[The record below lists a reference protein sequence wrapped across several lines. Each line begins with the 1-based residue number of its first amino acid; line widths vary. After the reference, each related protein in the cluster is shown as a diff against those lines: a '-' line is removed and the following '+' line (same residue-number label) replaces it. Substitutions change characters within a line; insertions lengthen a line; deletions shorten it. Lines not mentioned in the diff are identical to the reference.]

1 MKAVI
6 FDFNGTLLFD
16 TPKHAEAWDLFA
28 RKYAG
33 RELTFAEYR
42 DELAGKDNR
51 STIEYFLGREVTMEE
66 YRKLSHEKEDF
77 YLQLCEEDKEFTLAP
92 GVAAYLDLLK
102 EKQIPFMIATSA
114 EVRNVDF
121 YYRRFALDRWFDRE
135 RDIICADGTM
145 PSKPH
150 PAIYKKAM
158 ERLGVE
164 PAQCRV
170 YEDLATGI
178 ASAHAAGAGEII
190 AVASAALP
198 EKLEQL
204 SGVTY
209 AISDFTD
216 ERIREF

>member
-1 MKAVI
+1 MEAVI

-16 TPKHAEAWDLFA
+16 TSKHAEAWDLFS
-28 RKYAG
+28 RRYAG

-42 DELAGKDNR
+42 DKLAGKDNR

-66 YRKLSHEKEDF
+66 YQRLSHEKEDF
-77 YLQLCEEDKEFTLAP
+77 YLQLCEEDATFTLAP
-92 GVAAYLDLLK
+92 GAAEYLDYLK
-102 EKQIPFMIATSA
+102 EKHIPFMIATSA
-114 EVRNVDF
+114 EARNVDF
-121 YYRRFALDRWFDRE
+121 YYRRFQLSRWFDRE
-135 RDIICADGTM
+135 KDIICADGTM

-150 PAIYKKAM
+150 PAIYQKAM
-158 ERLGVE
+158 GRLGVE
-164 PAQCRV
+164 PVQCRV

-204 SGVTY
+204 PGVTY
-209 AISDFTD
+209 AILDFTD
-216 ERIREF
+216 KRIQNF